1 MVLTGEGKRGLR
13 GTTGPAYGEA
23 CSVLG
28 VAVPLPAL
36 WRRLPAKEG
45 EMRPQVPKCCPRS
58 PAAIPALLS
67 LTGAVEAILPPLLSS
82 LNLDVTSSRN
92 PSGTPSVMSF
102 SHWLLEHPAFSSMAP
117 ATVVLHLGSSSS
129 PDRHSSGTQHSAASP
144 RHPVRGSREP
154 CQELARG
161 FHGSQTLS

>member
-1 MVLTGEGKRGLR
+1 MFCAGRCSPSASPV
-13 GTTGPAYGEA
+13 EA
-23 CSVLG
+23 ASSQG
-28 VAVPLPAL
+28 RRVA
-36 WRRLPAKEG
+36 
-45 EMRPQVPKCCPRS
+45 Q
-58 PAAIPALLS
+58 
-67 LTGAVEAILPPLLSS
+67 TGAKMLPEVAGGHACPAVSHRGRETILPPLLSS

-154 CQELARG
+154 CQELAQG